1 MHALVA
7 VCLPNKQEVVAAIAA
22 RQTQCAV
29 CDAGCFLLEMLHR
42 IHSHTH
48 THSVAYTVAY
58 PVTITRCRKQH
69 SRRQQLPTNPRHDI
83 CREAQLIAR
92 LVERYRCL
100 SVSAAASSQRMLRE
114 TAFCSPPNAICALPT
129 NPSALI
135 TYCLA
140 TEDTLQPAINSLT
153 KLPSTIR
160 ACA

>member
-1 MHALVA
+1 MRSVRCWLLFAG
-7 VCLPNKQEVVAAIAA
+7 
-22 RQTQCAV
+22 
-29 CDAGCFLLEMLHR
+29 DASSNTLT
-42 IHSHTH
+42 HTH

-100 SVSAAASSQRMLRE
+100 SVSAATSSQRMLRE

-153 KLPSTIR
+153 KLPSTIC